1 MLDFTIY
8 CRSFKN
14 HYKSYKQAMQA
25 LHCTENTVLSFH
37 IHISVK
43 NQPNVASCDSEER
56 WSLQPDIKI
65 VLLASTVSQVS
76 CINFD
81 MSETS
86 DLLYTSTL
94 CKLELTIQSAN

>member
-1 MLDFTIY
+1 
-8 CRSFKN
+8 
-14 HYKSYKQAMQA
+14 MQA
-25 LHCTENTVLSFH
+25 LHCTEDTVLSFH

-65 VLLASTVSQVS
+65 FLLASAVSQLS
-76 CINFD
+76 CINFN

-86 DLLYTSTL
+86 DPLYTLQTRVNNPVR
-94 CKLELTIQSAN
+94 KLKLTIQQGMEVLLWR